1 MTASESHRSPS
12 AEGTGMSE
20 QNKRV
25 VVDLDELDSLIRQAT
40 NGQHGTADALPKLV
54 TAIGSST
61 VHAATTDDAISL
73 LARLLLHKLYPER
86 HALYANEIA
95 YAEQMVAQD
104 LTGALAL
111 ACGSFP
117 PDVAADRAADLRT
130 RRERR
135 HYLPGAT
142 V

>member
-1 MTASESHRSPS
+1 MANQGATPNFLSGQKQQQRQV
-12 AEGTGMSE
+12 M
-20 QNKRV
+20 
-25 VVDLDELDSLIRQAT
+25 VDLGELDWLIREAT
-40 NGQHGTADALPKLV
+40 NDRRGSADAIAELV
-54 TAIGSST
+54 TAVGGSAVEVT
-61 VHAATTDDAISL
+61 PTDDAISL
-73 LARLLLHKLYPER
+73 LARLLLHKLYSGPQ
-86 HALYANEIA
+86 LTYANEIA

-130 RRERR
+130 RRERL